1 LKEEAEW
8 KSSRVRKLMKDASA
22 ITHLSRDD
30 IPVYMAYSRGNVP
43 VAEDTNQN
51 VWVHHVLLALKL
63 QEAMSKIG
71 LECNVL
77 SPDHPELKYG
87 SVEAFLVAKLT
98 E

>member
-1 LKEEAEW
+1 
-8 KSSRVRKLMKDASA
+8 
-22 ITHLSRDD
+22 
-30 IPVYMAYSRGNVP
+30 VYMAYSRGNVP